1 MKFQLCYPGG
11 KKKALTFSYDDSHP
25 DNLRLAGILNRHGMK
40 ATFNLSSA
48 LLPGENEEQKA
59 DYVKKLLAG
68 GHEIACHGQT
78 HGFFDRMP
86 QLSLVEEVL
95 EDRRR
100 LEKISGRIV
109 NGMAYP
115 YRAYNAQVIETL
127 RSLGIVYARAA
138 RSTGF
143 FSLPADFLAWDP
155 TCHHKENLPEVA
167 ERFLKCCHYGG
178 LCYVW
183 GHVFEFNRDNNWNI
197 IEDFCAEVASAE
209 DIWFATNGEICEYVT
224 AFRRLVTSADTRTV
238 RNPNAQ
244 SIWVFDQ
251 NGIPHEIKGGTQ
263 TVFE

>member
-11 KKKALTFSYDDSHP
+11 KKKGLTFSYDDSHP

-40 ATFNLSSA
+40 ATFNLNSV

-59 DYVKKLLAG
+59 DYVKHLLAG
-68 GHEIACHGQT
+68 GHEIACHGLT
-78 HGFFDRMP
+78 HAFFGRMP

-95 EDRRR
+95 EDLRR
-100 LEKISGRIV
+100 LEKLSGRIV
-109 NGMAYP
+109 NRLAYP

-143 FSLPADFLAWDP
+143 FPLPAD
-155 TCHHKENLPEVA
+155 
-167 ERFLKCCHYGG
+167 
-178 LCYVW
+178 
-183 GHVFEFNRDNNWNI
+183 
-197 IEDFCAEVASAE
+197 
-209 DIWFATNGEICEYVT
+209 
-224 AFRRLVTSADTRTV
+224 DTRTV

-244 SIWVFDQ
+244 SIWVADVK
-251 NGIPHEIKGGTQ
+251 GIPHEIKGGTQ

>member
-1 MKFQLCYPGG
+1 MKFQICYPGG

-25 DNLRLAGILNRHGMK
+25 DNIRLAEILTRHGMK
-40 ATFNLSSA
+40 GTFNLSSA
-48 LLPGENEEQKA
+48 FLPGENEEQQA

-68 GHEIACHGQT
+68 GHEIACHGRT
-78 HGFFDRMP
+78 HAFFDRMP

-95 EDRRR
+95 EDRKH

-115 YRAYNAQVIETL
+115 YRVYDANVITTL
-127 RSLGIVYARAA
+127 RSLGIAYARAA

-143 FSLPADFLAWDP
+143 FFLPADFLAWDP
-155 TCHHKENLPEVA
+155 TCHHKENLSEIG
-167 ERFLKCCHYGG
+167 ERFLKCSHYGA

-197 IEDFCAEVASAE
+197 IEDFCAGLSSAE
-209 DIWFATNGEICEYVT
+209 DIWFAANGEIFEYIT
-224 AFRRLVTSADTRTV
+224 AFRRLVTSADTRII

-244 SIWVFDQ
+244 TIWVFDQ
-251 NGIPHEIKGGTQ
+251 NGIPHEIQGGTQ
-263 TVFE
+263 TVLG